1 MQRIVAEALGT
12 FALVFA
18 GCGAI
23 VVDAL
28 SGGLLGHVGVSLVFG
43 LVVTAMIYAVGNVSG
58 AHLNP
63 AVTLGFLAARRLGW
77 RDVPSYLAGQ
87 AAGALAAAGL
97 LRLLFG
103 TAGALGSTRP
113 AAWAGPGQAFALEV
127 ILTFLLMAVI
137 LNVSTGHME
146 KGIMAGVAVGGTIAI
161 CALMGGPVSGA
172 SLNPARSLAPAL
184 LSGTWGAQWIYLLAP
199 PLGAAAAHPCCRIIQ
214 GRACCDLRRGGASPP
229 PAEPSTPDEE
239 PPHDA

>member
-1 MQRIVAEALGT
+1 VA
-12 FALVFA
+12 
-18 GCGAI
+18 I
-23 VVDAL
+23 
-28 SGGLLGHVGVSLVFG
+28 
-43 LVVTAMIYAVGNVSG
+43 
-58 AHLNP
+58 
-63 AVTLGFLAARRLGW
+63 
-77 RDVPSYLAGQ
+77 
-87 AAGALAAAGL
+87 
-97 LRLLFG
+97 
-103 TAGALGSTRP
+103 
-113 AAWAGPGQAFALEV
+113 
-127 ILTFLLMAVI
+127 
-137 LNVSTGHME
+137 
-146 KGIMAGVAVGGTIAI
+146 GGTIAI